1 MPEILKPG
9 DKVSEEDVILRA
21 VNLLK
26 GGGIIAYPTET
37 FYGLGVDAANELAV
51 EKIFTVKGRDFKNP
65 VALIIHRHYNISSIL
80 RDIPPAAE
88 KLMQAFWP
96 GALTILF
103 NASDKLS
110 PLLTAATGKIGLRVS
125 SHPVAE
131 KISAALNQPL
141 TATSANLS
149 GSPECSDASDVME
162 QIGGNIDAVLDFG
175 KTPGGK
181 PSTLIDVTAN
191 PPVILRE
198 GAVDRKT
205 IEKHIA

>member
-9 DKVSEEDVILRA
+9 DKFSEEDVIFGA
-21 VNLLK
+21 VNRLK

-65 VALIIHRHYNISSIL
+65 VALIIHRHYNISSIV
-80 RDIPPAAE
+80 RDIPRAAE
-88 KLMQAFWP
+88 RLMQTFWP

-110 PLLTAATGKIGLRVS
+110 PLLTAETGKIGLRVS

-149 GSPECSDASDVME
+149 GRPECTLASQVME
-162 QIGGNIDAVLDFG
+162 QIGYKIDAVLDFG

-181 PSTLIDVTAN
+181 PSTLIDVTTT

-198 GAVDRKT
+198 GAISIKT
-205 IEKHIA
+205 IGKFVG